1 MKRLSLVIL
10 WQIIF
15 VSLYSQPFNFKHLE
29 VADGLSNNS
38 VYAILKDKDGFMW
51 FGTNAGLNRFDGYTF
66 KVFRHL
72 HDDKHSLPDNYVK
85 EIIESPNGNLWIKM
99 GTGYT
104 MFDKAVNQFNNDT
117 KSFMKKPSSA
127 SCNGRHFPIQYL
139 ETL

>member
-38 VYAILKDKDGFMW
+38 VYAILKDK
-51 FGTNAGLNRFDGYTF
+51 DGYTF

-104 MFDKAVNQFNNDT
+104 MFDKAANQFNNNT
-117 KSFMKKPSSA
+117 KSFMKKLGS
-127 SCNGRHFPIQYL
+127 NGLPECIYVDSNEQTWFFVG
-139 ETL
+139 

>member
-72 HDDKHSLPDNYVK
+72 HDDKHSQLRKRNNRKSQWKFMDKNGDRIHYVRQ
-85 EIIESPNGNLWIKM
+85 SGQP
-99 GTGYT
+99 
-104 MFDKAVNQFNNDT
+104 VQ
-117 KSFMKKPSSA
+117 
-127 SCNGRHFPIQYL
+127 
-139 ETL
+139 